1 MDIKHQS
8 GGLSRRGGGGGRGG
22 GYVVYSTFFKSEC
35 YANCL
40 FYLDDSLVASDLEI
54 TARLRRALVLGVL
67 RDHAAVVDLIP
78 TTMLHLHLTVI
89 TRDTLLGISIC
100 FLVYFFFYYFF
111 LVAFCTFPLS
121 LLLMRT
127 ERKEK
132 KKKNL
137 PSPWIQLSL
146 LGFVAFSLLSW
157 EAEFSLRPTSF
168 YVACTA
174 VGDLSLYPT
183 SPNNALTRWDGF
195 FFLRWR
201 HQRWANKTGIFFVF
215 LSFFFYLNQ
224 QLFGW
229 RPCLL
234 CQFSQEDT
242 AAMLQ
247 PVTATPRLT
256 LITLPP
262 TGGVAS
268 KRRQTFD
275 GDYYKSVWPPPGTGK
290 KKSPFFFLL
299 HAGRWKWGRSVLNA
313 ENAFSTKKKNNF
325 DVGSDLEL
333 FFVFFFP
340 ELYLRLLNVFLYA

>member
-40 FYLDDSLVASDLEI
+40 FYLDDSLVALDLEI

-78 TTMLHLHLTVI
+78 TTMLHLHPTVI

-100 FLVYFFFYYFF
+100 FLVYFFYYFF
-111 LVAFCTFPLS
+111 SRC
-121 LLLMRT
+121 LLHVSPFSFANADRT
-127 ERKEK
+127 KRK

-195 FFLRWR
+195 FLRWR
-201 HQRWANKTGIFFVF
+201 HQRWANKTGIF
-215 LSFFFYLNQ
+215 LSFCLFFFYLNQ

-275 GDYYKSVWPPPGTGK
+275 GDYYKSV
-290 KKSPFFFLL
+290 
-299 HAGRWKWGRSVLNA
+299 
-313 ENAFSTKKKNNF
+313 
-325 DVGSDLEL
+325 
-333 FFVFFFP
+333 
-340 ELYLRLLNVFLYA
+340 